1 MSKKEES
8 SFEKVWAMFQET
20 SLQMKET
27 DKRIQRLSERIE
39 LTNKQIGYLGGSLGE
54 VVELILVPGICEK
67 MNIYG
72 HNFTK
77 IGPNKIIDRE
87 NKRTLT
93 EIDLLLENGE
103 ETMAVE
109 IKTDLSVKWVNRHL
123 ERLKLL
129 RKHENI
135 TGLKGKV
142 LYAAVAG
149 ITIDEDAK
157 ELALENGMY
166 VIKMVEDKNRLEVA
180 APAKGNLG
188 RW

>member
-1 MSKKEES
+1 MSKKERLT
-8 SFEKVWAMFQET
+8 FEKVWATIQET
-20 SLQMKET
+20 ALQMKESG
-27 DKRIQRLSERIE
+27 RRMEESFNRLDER
-39 LTNKQIGYLGGSLGE
+39 LGYLGRSLGD

-67 MNIYG
+67 MNAYG
-72 HNFTK
+72 HCFTK

-103 ETMAVE
+103 ESMAVE
-109 IKTDLSVKWVNRHL
+109 IKTDLSVKWVNKHL

-135 TGLKGKV
+135 TGLKGKI
-142 LYAAVAG
+142 LYAAAAG
-149 ITIDEDAK
+149 ISIDKDAK
-157 ELALENGMY
+157 DLALENGMY
-166 VIKMVEDKNRLEVA
+166 VISMIEDGERLEVA
-180 APAKGNLG
+180 APPKGNIG